1 VPAPAFITRARGA
14 TPALVVLVAVLA
26 ACGDGG
32 ERRETATSGTTPPPA
47 GPAIFVGTER
57 CVSCHDTT
65 AVAWRGS
72 QHDLAMQDATD
83 ATVLG
88 DFDGAK
94 LEHFGVTSTFLKRHG
109 AFVVHTDGPDGTL
122 GEYEIAYTF
131 GVYPLQQYLVRFPDG
146 RLRALG
152 LAWDTRP
159 AAEGGQRWFHLQPDE
174 AVPPG
179 DVLHWT
185 GPAGDWAIQCGECHS
200 TDLDTGYDPETD
212 HYTPT
217 WIDVDVGCE
226 ACHGPGSR
234 HVAWAGGDRD
244 AADDGLVVD
253 FGAPGKWEFAAG
265 APIAHRVPART
276 DHVEVETCAPC
287 HSRRALITPGADAG
301 TPFLDA
307 HRPALLD
314 PGLYFADGQ
323 MDDEVYVWGSFLQ
336 SRMYAAGV
344 TCSDCHDPH
353 SLKAAGD
360 ATCARC
366 HQPDVFATP
375 EHTHHAA
382 GSSGA
387 SCIACHMPS
396 RTYMV
401 VDARHDHAFRVPRP
415 DLSVALDV
423 PNACTD
429 CHTGQNAAWAAD
441 AVAEWYG
448 DERLAQP
455 HFALTIDAGRR
466 RLPGA
471 GQRLMGLAGDQSQPA
486 IVRATAIQLLGEQLD
501 ASTVE
506 ALPPAVAD
514 PDPLVR
520 MAAAGASEALPPEMR
535 IPLVRPLLGDRV
547 RVVRDEA
554 ARVLSDV
561 PAEAWGPEPHT
572 DFDDALAERLG
583 GLRAQADR
591 PDAHVAL
598 GVLHAQRGE
607 RAAALREYETARQLA
622 PWFVPA
628 TVNLADLARADERND
643 EAERVLRE
651 GLGVVPDSADLHH
664 ALGLTL
670 VRLGGRTPEALEE
683 LGKAA
688 GLAPENVRFTYV
700 YAVAL
705 ADTGHKKTALE
716 ELERAHQRFPG
727 DVDVLVALVTMS
739 RDAGKL
745 DDARRHART
754 LAQVAPGV
762 PGVDALVQSLG
773 GTP

>member
-1 VPAPAFITRARGA
+1 MLAPAVIDRVRGA
-14 TPALVVLVAVLA
+14 TLALLLVAASLTG
-26 ACGDGG
+26 CGGDD
-32 ERRETATSGTTPPPA
+32 ASAPTTKTTLPA
-47 GPAIFVGTER
+47 GPPKFVGTAR
-57 CVSCHDTT
+57 CVSCHEA
-65 AVAWRGS
+65 AVKAWRGS
-72 QHDLAMQDATD
+72 DHDLAMQDATE

-88 DFDGAK
+88 DFGGAR
-94 LEHFGVTSTFLKRHG
+94 LEHFGVTSTFLRRDG

-122 GEYEIAYTF
+122 ADYEIAYTF
-131 GVYPLQQYLVRFPDG
+131 GVHPLQQYLVRFPDG

-152 LAWDTRP
+152 LAWDSRP
-159 AAEGGQRWFHLQPDE
+159 ANEGGQRWFHLQPDE
-174 AVPPG
+174 AVPHG

-185 GPAGDWAIQCGECHS
+185 GPAGDWALQCGECHS
-200 TDLDTGYDPETD
+200 TDLDTGYDAETD

-217 WIDVDVGCE
+217 WIDVNVGCE

-234 HVAWAGGDRD
+234 HVGWAEDSGRD
-244 AADDGLVVD
+244 HDGDDGLTVR
-253 FGAPGKWEFAAG
+253 FGKPGAWEFASG
-265 APIAHRVPART
+265 AAIAHRVPPRT
-276 DHVEVETCAPC
+276 DHQEVETCAPC
-287 HSRRALITPGADAG
+287 HARRALIVPGADAQV
-301 TPFLDA
+301 PFLDA

-314 PGLYFADGQ
+314 AGLYFADGQ

-336 SRMYAAGV
+336 SKMYAAGV

-353 SLKAAGD
+353 SLKVAGD
-360 ATCARC
+360 DACAKC

-375 EHTHHAA
+375 AHTHHPA
-382 GSSGA
+382 GSAGA

-401 VDARHDHAFRVPRP
+401 VDARHDHAFRIPRP
-415 DLSVALDV
+415 DLSVALGL

-429 CHTGQNAAWAAD
+429 CHTTDDAQWAAD
-441 AVAEWYG
+441 AVASWG
-448 DERLAQP
+448 GTRPKQP

-471 GQRLMGLAGDQSQPA
+471 GARLAALAGDPSQPA
-486 IVRATAIQLLGEQLD
+486 IVRATAVTLLGEQLD
-501 ASTVE
+501 AGTVE
-506 ALPPAVAD
+506 ALRPAIGD

-535 IPLVRPLLGDRV
+535 IALVRPLLGDPV
-547 RVVRDEA
+547 RAVRDEA
-554 ARVLSDV
+554 ARVLSSV
-561 PAEAWGPEPHT
+561 PDDAWGTAPRA
-572 DFDDALAERLG
+572 DFDTALHERLD
-583 GLRAQADR
+583 GLRSQADR

-607 RAAALREYETARQLA
+607 RDAALREYETARQLA
-622 PWFVPA
+622 PYFVPA
-628 TVNLADLARADERND
+628 TVNLADLARADDRND

-670 VRLGGRTPEALEE
+670 VRLGGRSPEALEE

-688 GLAPENVRFTYV
+688 GLAPDNVRYAYV

-705 ADTGHKKTALE
+705 GDTGHKKTALE
-716 ELERAHQRFPG
+716 ELRRAHERFPG
-727 DVDVLVALVTMS
+727 DVDVLIALVTMS
-739 RDAGKL
+739 RDAGNL
-745 DDARRHART
+745 DDARRYART
-754 LAQVAPGV
+754 LAQVAPSL
-762 PGVDALVQSLG
+762 PGVNELLQSLG